1 MDVSAERSRGISN
14 GDKARKEYEQLVPVK
29 VPESKDAEKVEK
41 VKAHN
46 EKIAKLSVA
55 DLREA
60 KERAEAKFKRIK
72 NAAAADGVKL
82 DIELLKQSKLG
93 GGVFGSF
100 KFKFGE

>member
-1 MDVSAERSRGISN
+1 M
-14 GDKARKEYEQLVPVK
+14 PVK
-29 VPESKDAEKVEK
+29 IPDSKDEEKVAK
-41 VKAHN
+41 AKAHN

-60 KERAEAKFKRIK
+60 KARAEAKFNRIK

-82 DIELLKQSKLG
+82 DIELLKQGKQG
-93 GGVFGSF
+93 GGAFGSF

>member
-1 MDVSAERSRGISN
+1 M
-14 GDKARKEYEQLVPVK
+14 
-29 VPESKDAEKVEK
+29 EK

-55 DLREA
+55 DLREV
-60 KERAEAKFKRIK
+60 KERAEAKFNRIK

-82 DIELLKQSKLG
+82 DIELLKQNKQG